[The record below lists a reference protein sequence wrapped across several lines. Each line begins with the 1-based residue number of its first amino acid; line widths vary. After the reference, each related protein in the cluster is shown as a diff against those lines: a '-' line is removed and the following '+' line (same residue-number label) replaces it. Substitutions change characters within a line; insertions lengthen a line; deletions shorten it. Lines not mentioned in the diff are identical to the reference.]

1 VVADVVA
8 GGRLRRG
15 GGQPA
20 AGPDLCCFFSFFVL
34 FAVRLNSGARQTML
48 HAVWTPSKLGRRLL
62 AFLCRA
68 LHITHG
74 K

>member
-1 VVADVVA
+1 MWWPVGGSDAVVASRRRAPTFVV
-8 GGRLRRG
+8 
-15 GGQPA
+15 
-20 AGPDLCCFFSFFVL
+20 FFSFFVL